1 MKKILMLGAV
11 IIVVAPV
18 LVCQEKGPPSA
29 TVTEIEGTAEIQTA
43 RGWERLTPLLPLA
56 AGDVIRVTKPGR
68 IVVMYLGGSP
78 ETITD
83 AESPY
88 VIRKT
93 VLGKSKGEKAAEKLA
108 GFLRGLM
115 GKDAGREAKL
125 VVRGAADAVEI
136 IQPENTAILLT
147 LDPIVLQWRGQKPP
161 YTVSVFRREKGGTS
175 ELVFRADTNDTRIE
189 TPNEKLQPGAS
200 YIWVVAM
207 GSEQWDAAF
216 SLKTEAETQSLMAE
230 LSDILQAIPESYP
243 LTRAV
248 IQIGFFMQNKLVYEA
263 YHLLEKSLVRFP
275 DSEVLLRISAGFI
288 SK

>member
-1 MKKILMLGAV
+1 MKNILMLGAV

-18 LVCQEKGPPSA
+18 LVCQEKAPPAA
-29 TVTEIEGTAEIQTA
+29 TVTEIEGKVEIQRA
-43 RGWERLTPLLPLA
+43 HGWERLAPLIPLA

-78 ETITD
+78 VTITD

-93 VLGKSKGEKAAEKLA
+93 ALGKSKGEKAAEKLA
-108 GFLRGLM
+108 GLLKGLM

-125 VVRGAADAVEI
+125 VVRGAAEAIEI
-136 IQPENTAILLT
+136 IQPAGTAILLSK
-147 LDPIVLQWRGQKPP
+147 DPIVLQWRGRKPP
-161 YTVSVFRREKGGTS
+161 YAVSVFQREKGRTS
-175 ELVFRADTNDTRIE
+175 ELLFRASTSDSRIE
-189 TPNEKLQPGAS
+189 IPIEKLRPGAS
-200 YIWVVAM
+200 CLWVVAM
-207 GSEQWDAAF
+207 GSEQWDAVF
-216 SLKTEAETQSLMAE
+216 SLKTEAETQSVMTE

-275 DSEVLLRISAGFI
+275 NSEALLRISAEF
-288 SK
+288 KAP